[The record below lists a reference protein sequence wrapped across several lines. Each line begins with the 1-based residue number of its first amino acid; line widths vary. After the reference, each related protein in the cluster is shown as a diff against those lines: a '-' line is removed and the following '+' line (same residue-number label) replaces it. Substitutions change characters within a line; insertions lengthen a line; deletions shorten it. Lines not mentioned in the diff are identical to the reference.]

1 MPRKRLLLFLF
12 IILSLS
18 LMTFQSNRKPLL
30 LLSPLTGVL
39 DLFYDFGH
47 SVGDF
52 VKAPFKRM
60 LLRDQE
66 NIRLKA
72 EVSKMLQEQQ
82 ACREAFLENKR
93 LRELLALKGTER
105 RYVAAARVI
114 GKNTEQWS
122 NTVVLDKGL
131 SDGVMKDMIAVT
143 DKGLVGKVTDVS
155 RHYSYLLLTVDINF
169 SAAARLQES
178 RTEGVISGT
187 GFGKC
192 RLRYVPH
199 EEKVKKGDVVITSGL
214 DALFPQGIPIGYVSD
229 VDNKVSG
236 FFQNIEVQ
244 PFVDTSK
251 IEAVM
256 IIQR

>member
-1 MPRKRLLLFLF
+1 M
-12 IILSLS
+12 
-18 LMTFQSNRKPLL
+18 
-30 LLSPLTGVL
+30 
-39 DLFYDFGH
+39 YW
-47 SVGDF
+47 
-52 VKAPFKRM
+52 
-60 LLRDQE
+60 
-66 NIRLKA
+66 
-72 EVSKMLQEQQ
+72 
-82 ACREAFLENKR
+82 
-93 LRELLALKGTER
+93 
-105 RYVAAARVI
+105 Y
-114 GKNTEQWS
+114 
-122 NTVVLDKGL
+122 
-131 SDGVMKDMIAVT
+131 
-143 DKGLVGKVTDVS
+143 KGLVGKVTDVS

-187 GFGKC
+187 GFRKC